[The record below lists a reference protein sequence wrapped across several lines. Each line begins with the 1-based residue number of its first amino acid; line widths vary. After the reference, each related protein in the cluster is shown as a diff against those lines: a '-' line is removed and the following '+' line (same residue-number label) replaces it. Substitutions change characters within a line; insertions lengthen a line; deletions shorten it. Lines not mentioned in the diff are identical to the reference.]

1 MANAFFIKANEL
13 DVTIYLLVEING
25 LDRCNFVISRL
36 YACLN
41 LLSRLN
47 RKERA
52 FGVMVLWLILLECK
66 CEHLNRV
73 LLGGKK
79 AH

>member
-25 LDRCNFVISRL
+25 LDRRNFVISRL

-52 FGVMVLWLILLECK
+52 FGVMV
-66 CEHLNRV
+66 
-73 LLGGKK
+73 
-79 AH
+79 

>member
-1 MANAFFIKANEL
+1 MANSFFIKANER

-25 LDRCNFVISRL
+25 LDRCNFIISRL

-41 LLSRLN
+41 LLSRFN

-52 FGVMVLWLILLECK
+52 FGMMV
-66 CEHLNRV
+66 
-73 LLGGKK
+73 
-79 AH
+79 

>member
-1 MANAFFIKANEL
+1 MANAFLLRLPDMDNSFFIKANEL

-52 FGVMVLWLILLECK
+52 FGMMV
-66 CEHLNRV
+66 
-73 LLGGKK
+73 
-79 AH
+79 

>member
-1 MANAFFIKANEL
+1 MFFLRLMCLIWLMFFIKANEL

-52 FGVMVLWLILLECK
+52 FGVMV
-66 CEHLNRV
+66 
-73 LLGGKK
+73 
-79 AH
+79 

>member
-1 MANAFFIKANEL
+1 MANAFLLRLMCLIWLMFFIKANEL

-52 FGVMVLWLILLECK
+52 FGVMV
-66 CEHLNRV
+66 
-73 LLGGKK
+73 
-79 AH
+79 

>member
-1 MANAFFIKANEL
+1 MFFIKANEL

-41 LLSRLN
+41 LLSRFKSKGKGFWGDGL
-47 RKERA
+47 
-52 FGVMVLWLILLECK
+52 MVYSI
-66 CEHLNRV
+66 
-73 LLGGKK
+73 GMQM
-79 AH
+79 

>member
-1 MANAFFIKANEL
+1 MFFLRLMCLIWLMFFIKANEL

-52 FGVMVLWLILLECK
+52 FGVMD
-66 CEHLNRV
+66 
-73 LLGGKK
+73 
-79 AH
+79 

>member
-1 MANAFFIKANEL
+1 MANAFLLRLPDMANSFFIKANEL
-13 DVTIYLLVEING
+13 DLTIYLLVEING

-47 RKERA
+47 RKESA
-52 FGVMVLWLILLECK
+52 FGMMV
-66 CEHLNRV
+66 
-73 LLGGKK
+73 
-79 AH
+79 

>member
-1 MANAFFIKANEL
+1 MANAFLLRLMCLIWLMLFFIKANEL
-13 DVTIYLLVEING
+13 DVTIYLLVKING
-25 LDRCNFVISRL
+25 LDRRNFVISRL

-52 FGVMVLWLILLECK
+52 FGVMV
-66 CEHLNRV
+66 
-73 LLGGKK
+73 
-79 AH
+79 

>member
-1 MANAFFIKANEL
+1 MLYWADKANMANSFFIKANEFDL
-13 DVTIYLLVEING
+13 TIYLLVEING
-25 LDRCNFVISRL
+25 LDRRNFVISRL

-52 FGVMVLWLILLECK
+52 FGVMV
-66 CEHLNRV
+66 
-73 LLGGKK
+73 
-79 AH
+79 

>member
-1 MANAFFIKANEL
+1 MANSFFIKANEL
-13 DVTIYLLVEING
+13 DLTIYLLVKING

-36 YACLN
+36 YACLS

-52 FGVMVLWLILLECK
+52 FGVMV
-66 CEHLNRV
+66 
-73 LLGGKK
+73 
-79 AH
+79 

>member
-1 MANAFFIKANEL
+1 MANSAQRLIRLIWLMFFIKANEL

-52 FGVMVLWLILLECK
+52 FGVMV
-66 CEHLNRV
+66 
-73 LLGGKK
+73 
-79 AH
+79 

>member
-1 MANAFFIKANEL
+1 MPDMANAFFIKANEL
-13 DVTIYLLVEING
+13 DVTIYLLVKING
-25 LDRCNFVISRL
+25 LDRRTFVISRL

-52 FGVMVLWLILLECK
+52 FGVMV
-66 CEHLNRV
+66 
-73 LLGGKK
+73 
-79 AH
+79 